1 MKLLNMNYGRA
12 STLYGDRSYV
22 ASMGCLHEKKR
33 LDSLAVL
40 QHVAFVVL
48 PVATLKELIGKNLRL
63 KKSKNYI

>member
-1 MKLLNMNYGRA
+1 MEGQALVMGTEVMLLVWDVCMKK
-12 STLYGDRSYV
+12 
-22 ASMGCLHEKKR
+22 EKKR

>member
-1 MKLLNMNYGRA
+1 MEGQALVMGTEVMLLVWDVCMKN
-12 STLYGDRSYV
+12 
-22 ASMGCLHEKKR
+22 EKKR